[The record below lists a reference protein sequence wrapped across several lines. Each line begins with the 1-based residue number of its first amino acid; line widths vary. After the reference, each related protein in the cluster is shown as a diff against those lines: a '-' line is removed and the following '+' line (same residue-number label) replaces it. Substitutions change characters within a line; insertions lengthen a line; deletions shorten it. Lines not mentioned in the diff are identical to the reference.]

1 MNPVIEG
8 LRGLGAILVMVHHYI
23 YHLSPEWAQSLA
35 PWHLLHS
42 GVDLF
47 FVLTGFLFAPLWLGE
62 RRQPWRVFA
71 RRRFWRLYPM
81 YGLSLALALALQW
94 PTLTQP
100 MGVLLE
106 HLLMVQTL
114 PGHSL
119 PDIARLSDVYWTLPV
134 EVSFYLLVGGLMV
147 IPRKPQPHTASAR
160 GPWWPWCLLASL
172 LFVLGYGWGYQPFDG
187 DWIIR
192 QAQLPVLFIEF
203 VIGAGVYRWLSRS
216 PQGMGWI
223 WGPLALALLGFILA
237 WWWYP
242 HTVKA
247 TPRPFGGF
255 NLLVA
260 ASSAALLMAL
270 LQAQR
275 LQQWPRV
282 GAALRPLA
290 LRLGAWSYGLYLF
303 HGLVMQAI
311 EQWAGWHGNLAV
323 LGAACTSVAL
333 AATLYRYL
341 EAPCRAWGRR

>member
-23 YHLSPEWAQSLA
+23 YHLSPEWAQRLTA
-35 PWHLLHS
+35 WHVLHS

-62 RRQPWRVFA
+62 RHSSWRSFA

-81 YGLSLALALALQW
+81 YGLSLALALVLQW
-94 PTLTQP
+94 STLTQP
-100 MGVLLE
+100 WRVLLE
-106 HLLMVQTL
+106 HLLMLQTL
-114 PGHSL
+114 PGHDL

-134 EVSFYLLVGGLMV
+134 EVSFYLMLGVLMLSGQEGPAPGWGLWS
-147 IPRKPQPHTASAR
+147 R
-160 GPWWPWCLLASL
+160 WCLLAL
-172 LFVLGYGWGYQPFDG
+172 ILFILGYGLGYQPFDG

-192 QAQLPVLFIEF
+192 QAQLPVLLIEF

-216 PQGMGWI
+216 PQGVGWV
-223 WGPLALALLGFILA
+223 WGPLAFATFGLILA
-237 WWWYP
+237 GCWYP
-242 HTVKA
+242 ATIKA

-260 ASSAALLMAL
+260 ASSAALLMGL

-275 LQQWPRV
+275 LQRWPSL

-323 LGAACTSVAL
+323 FLAVCTSVVL
-333 AATLYRYL
+333 AAILYRYV